1 MNSCQQLTFLK
12 SIHFVYASFIDV
24 QQICLSSATCITSE
38 LGVGRT
44 FCYMVFTSQSHN
56 AVTKS
61 ALYLSNR
68 TCYDK
73 TVCTV
78 LFSSRWWVCWC
89 KLFSVLST
97 LQLMAKFW
105 QNAKSIIR
113 EFSSIWV
120 IFHEI
125 WDIDIIGMYSWFW
138 VKWCN

>member
-97 LQLMAKFW
+97 LQINGKILTKRQVYNKGIFVDLG
-105 QNAKSIIR
+105 N
-113 EFSSIWV
+113 FSRDMRYWYHWNVQLILS
-120 IFHEI
+120 E
-125 WDIDIIGMYSWFW
+125 MM
-138 VKWCN
+138 

>member
-97 LQLMAKFW
+97 LQINGKILTKRQVYNKGIFIDLG
-105 QNAKSIIR
+105 N
-113 EFSSIWV
+113 FSRDMRYWYHWNVQLILS
-120 IFHEI
+120 E
-125 WDIDIIGMYSWFW
+125 MM
-138 VKWCN
+138 